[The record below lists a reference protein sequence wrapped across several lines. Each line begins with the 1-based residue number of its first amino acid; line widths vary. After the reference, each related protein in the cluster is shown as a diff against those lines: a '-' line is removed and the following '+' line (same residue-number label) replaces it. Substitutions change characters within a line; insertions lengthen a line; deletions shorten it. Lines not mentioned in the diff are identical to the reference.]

1 MEATIIRIG
10 NTEGVRIPA
19 KMLKACS
26 LKHGDSV
33 NITACGN
40 RIIIEV
46 NNPFAE
52 LDGIRPEDTR
62 DAMEIAASLRESR
75 VNTREIAL

>member
-10 NTEGVRIPA
+10 NSEGVRIPA

-52 LDGIRPEDTR
+52 LNDIHPEDTR
-62 DAMEIAASLRESR
+62 DALEIAASLRGSR
-75 VNTREIAL
+75 ANTRTFEL